1 MCNITYLQG
10 GKRLQICIRQPMT
23 CDTLCF
29 KNILV
34 IVLTPLCFS
43 PVSHRLPYIHF
54 ELIST
59 PLNRMFT
66 PHQNISNTPNTLPN
80 TLITVKFL
88 NPQKYFKILLIRAFD
103 ARWAPHQILIFGV
116 LKTLIE

>member
-10 GKRLQICIRQPMT
+10 GNRLQICIRQPMT

-29 KNILV
+29 KKILV
-34 IVLTPLCFS
+34 IILSPLCFS
-43 PVSHRLPYIHF
+43 PLSHRLPYLHF

-59 PLNRMFT
+59 PPNSMF
-66 PHQNISNTPNTLPN
+66 PPNQNILNTPNTLPN

-88 NPQKYFKILLIRAFD
+88 DPQKNYKILI
-103 ARWAPHQILIFGV
+103 IFNSLVV
-116 LKTLIE
+116 LT